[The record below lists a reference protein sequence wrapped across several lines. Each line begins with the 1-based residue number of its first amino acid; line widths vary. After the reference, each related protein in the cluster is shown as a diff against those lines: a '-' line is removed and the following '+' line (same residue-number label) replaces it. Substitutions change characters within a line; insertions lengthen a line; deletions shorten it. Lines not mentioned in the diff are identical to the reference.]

1 MSRVVC
7 GIDIQGSDAV
17 LVLLEGT
24 KQSPEAVPT
33 EIARIPLGDHTE
45 QGCIHSFRNVI
56 ETLLSERNVTSV
68 CIRGRPSKGRY
79 AASGESFKVEAIIQ
93 LMDIPVLIVPYNTL
107 KAAEKK
113 HPNAIGQ
120 VEIYKYQ
127 RRAFWAA
134 FYVLEP

>member
-1 MSRVVC
+1 MLRVV
-7 GIDIQGSDAV
+7 GGVDIKGSDAV
-17 LVLLEGT
+17 IVLLEGT
-24 KQSPEAVPT
+24 KESPRLVPT
-33 EIARIPLGDHTE
+33 KIVKIPLGDHTE
-45 QGCIHSFRNVI
+45 QDCVHSFRNVI
-56 ETLLSERNVTSV
+56 ETLLSEYNVTNV
-68 CIRGRPSKGRY
+68 CIRGRASKGHY

-120 VEIYKYQ
+120 VEIHKYQ
-127 RRAFWAA
+127 SRAFWAA